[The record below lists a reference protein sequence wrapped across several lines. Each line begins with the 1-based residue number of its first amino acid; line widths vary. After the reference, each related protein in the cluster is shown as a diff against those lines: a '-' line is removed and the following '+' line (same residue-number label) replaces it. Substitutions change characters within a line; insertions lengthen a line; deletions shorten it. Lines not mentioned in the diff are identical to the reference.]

1 MCFNLLAATAPD
13 WLPHI
18 LTREATGGGFTSRCI
33 FVVETE
39 RRKIIANP
47 NLLIPDKL
55 LRRDLL
61 HDLELI
67 HMLTGE
73 FELDPE
79 TQTTYEDWY
88 RDQCERDDSGTS
100 TLPDPLFDGY
110 RGRRP
115 VHLIKTAMC
124 LSASRGDDLT
134 ITPYDFNRALTLLTE
149 TEERMGDVF
158 AGLGRARYVEET
170 DMLIS
175 YIERHRVVKKSQV
188 LQDFY
193 RNLDD
198 ASLDA
203 ITKVLSGMKV
213 IEVERIPG
221 DILYRFLE
229 QGDPS

>member
-1 MCFNLLAATAPD
+1 
-13 WLPHI
+13 
-18 LTREATGGGFTSRCI
+18 
-33 FVVETE
+33 
-39 RRKIIANP
+39 
-47 NLLIPDKL
+47 
-55 LRRDLL
+55 
-61 HDLELI
+61 
-67 HMLTGE
+67 
-73 FELDPE
+73 
-79 TQTTYEDWY
+79 
-88 RDQCERDDSGTS
+88 
-100 TLPDPLFDGY
+100 
-110 RGRRP
+110 
-115 VHLIKTAMC
+115 MC